1 MVDHVD
7 NSSDQEERLDKN
19 FSSLKQSRYGSS
31 IGIVGTVALFVLAFG
46 LGTFVNG
53 FTKTISV
60 VLTSVPFEVVVGA
73 AASVPLG
80 FDPVSGAL
88 VAALSHLA
96 LAPILITGFSTIIKK
111 WSWLRQK
118 LSKADEI
125 SKKYGK
131 FGVWILTPL
140 APFIGVFLCVA
151 VGICLRFRPTL
162 IMTSVSIGTLIAAF
176 AATMGGA
183 GIRSLFQL

>member
-1 MVDHVD
+1 MVDRVN
-7 NSSDQEERLDKN
+7 NSEQEKGLDKK
-19 FSSLKQSRYGSS
+19 FRLLKQSRYGLS
-31 IGIVGTVALFVLAFG
+31 IGVVGTVILFVLAFG
-46 LGTFVNG
+46 IGTFVNG
-53 FTKTISV
+53 FPKTLSV
-60 VLTSVPFEVVVGA
+60 VLTSIPLEVVIGA

-80 FDPVSGAL
+80 FDPLTGAL
-88 VAALSHLA
+88 VAALAHLA
-96 LAPILITGFSTIIKK
+96 LAPIFITGFNTIVRK

-118 LSKADEI
+118 LSKAEEI
-125 SKKYGK
+125 SNKYGK

-140 APFIGVFLCVA
+140 SPFIGVFLCVA

-162 IMTSVSIGTLIAAF
+162 IMGSVSLGTLIAAF